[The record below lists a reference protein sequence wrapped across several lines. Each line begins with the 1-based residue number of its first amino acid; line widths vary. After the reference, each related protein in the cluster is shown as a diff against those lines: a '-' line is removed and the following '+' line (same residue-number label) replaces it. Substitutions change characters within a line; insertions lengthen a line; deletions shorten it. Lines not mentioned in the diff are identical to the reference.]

1 MSGIELPIS
10 EEFMKLKVQETLG
23 TLLGANVQIRENDP
37 RLLSIRQ
44 ELRSIFESTGKT
56 SISESELADYVKR
69 YYFRVQRA

>member
-23 TLLGANVQIRENDP
+23 TLLGANVQIRENDL

-44 ELRSIFESTGKT
+44 ELRSIFESTGKA